1 MGGLP
6 RFLSSLARLAPVP
19 SELGL
24 RVGGGAARL
33 FGLLF
38 LAFCLVFGVV
48 ALLGGDISAV
58 TDWLDDHSDTWDR
71 AGAIAFK
78 IFLGG
83 VLLLCGATVVA
94 QFTNAKAER
103 PGCLGVIFAL
113 GLGYFC
119 VVGLFM

>member
-1 MGGLP
+1 MGGSL

-19 SELGL
+19 KELGL

-48 ALLGGDISAV
+48 ALFGGDISAV
-58 TDWLDDHSDTWDR
+58 TDWLDGHSALWDR
-71 AGAIAFK
+71 AGTIAFK

-94 QFTNAKAER
+94 QFTNAKEEK
-103 PGCLGVIFAL
+103 PGCLGVIFAM
-113 GLGYFC
+113 GIGYFC
-119 VVGLFM
+119 AVGLFM